1 MHVPNISFGLF
12 FWLEDSAK
20 TLNNETRLK
29 CLSLL
34 ERTEYF
40 DDEGEW
46 RIAGSDCLIIGG
58 AAIRAWAK
66 VTEQALGLG
75 SRIIMIEAG
84 KKAGQQFA
92 DSLLKQGL
100 KPEQMGDALELFL
113 TRGGWGK
120 VRAKIDVK
128 KQTAV
133 FRIWNS
139 VTSRQTNAQKPI
151 CYFISGYL
159 AGVLSVVFGKN
170 AECLETKCAANK
182 DEYCEFQTNSIPYNQ
197 MDPAST

>member
-1 MHVPNISFGLF
+1 MNI
-12 FWLEDSAK
+12 
-20 TLNNETRLK
+20 ETKLK

-66 VTEQALGLG
+66 VTEQVLGFG
-75 SRIIMIEAG
+75 ARVIMIEAG
-84 KKAGQQFA
+84 KKAGEQFA

-100 KPEQMGDALELFL
+100 KPEEMEDALKLFL
-113 TRGGWGK
+113 TRCGWGK
-120 VRAKIDVK
+120 VRAKIHIK

-139 VTSRQTNAQKPI
+139 VTSRQTNTQKPT
-151 CYFISGYL
+151 CHFISGYL
-159 AGVLSVVFGKN
+159 AGVLTVVFGKN
-170 AECLETKCAANK
+170 VECLETKCAAKK
-182 DEYCEFQTNSIPYNQ
+182 DEYCEFQTNSISCSQIDSDSPEASLSQLNQ
-197 MDPAST
+197 

>member
-1 MHVPNISFGLF
+1 M
-12 FWLEDSAK
+12 
-20 TLNNETRLK
+20 NNETRLK

-58 AAIRAWAK
+58 AAIRAWTK
-66 VTEQALGLG
+66 ITEQVLG
-75 SRIIMIEAG
+75 SGDKIIMIEAG
-84 KKAGQQFA
+84 KNAGEQLA
-92 DSLLKQGL
+92 NSLLEQGL
-100 KPEQMGDALELFL
+100 KPEEMGDALELFL

-120 VRAKIDVK
+120 VRAKIDIK
-128 KQTAV
+128 KQVAA

-151 CYFISGYL
+151 CRFISEYL

-170 AECLETKCAANK
+170 VECLETKCAAKN
-182 DEYCEFQTNSIPYNQ
+182 DEFCEFQTNSSSCGQI
-197 MDPAST
+197 DSDSTKASLTQLKQ

>member
-1 MHVPNISFGLF
+1 M
-12 FWLEDSAK
+12 
-20 TLNNETRLK
+20 NNETRLK

-66 VTEQALGLG
+66 VTEQVLG
-75 SRIIMIEAG
+75 SGGRIIMIEAG
-84 KKAGQQFA
+84 KKAGEQFA

-100 KPEQMGDALELFL
+100 KPEEMEDALELFL

-120 VRAKIDVK
+120 VRAKIYIK
-128 KQTAV
+128 KQVAV

-139 VTSRQTNAQKPI
+139 VTSRQTNAQKPS
-151 CYFISGYL
+151 CHFISGYL
-159 AGVLSVVFGKN
+159 AGVLTVVFGKIV
-170 AECLETKCAANK
+170 ECFETKCAAKK
-182 DEYCEFQTNSIPYNQ
+182 DEYCEFQTNSVPCGQI
-197 MDPAST
+197 DSGSTEASLSQLKR